1 MALQQSE
8 MRNFRTRLRQ
18 RAAELGQEI
27 RATLERSSEESH
39 VRIAEQVRDSE
50 DDSFSNLVVDLNYSE
65 IERDADELRRIEG
78 SLRRL
83 SDGTY
88 GTCIDCGKDIS
99 VARLKAEP
107 TAARCIECQEIFEK
121 THAGVSTPKL

>member
-1 MALQQSE
+1 M
-8 MRNFRTRLRQ
+8 
-18 RAAELGQEI
+18 
-27 RATLERSSEESH
+27 
-39 VRIAEQVRDSE
+39 RIAEQVRDSE